1 MGFWMLL
8 SILLGPPKKKKTSC
22 KEAMCFFKLKLE
34 PHGNASHEQLTRSW
48 FQPIPGIMPVRYEVK
63 PVTWAFECPTFP
75 ATAADIG
82 PGNKKLLGT
91 TAELQT
97 PDATMATCTLYS
109 SAGLALCEG
118 LGFAGVLQP
127 DHPPQLTDWQ
137 KIATL
142 HPCFWTQELP
152 SSLQHVFSL
161 NHHPPFFI
169 CSFPIF
175 SRSPQGEL
183 PRSGPDEPRSVA
195 PNSCSTLL
203 SSAEAEARCSAS
215 WRGSRGGDKAT

>member
-1 MGFWMLL
+1 MVNGIIPEIKTSLDDKNIGNLWDSGCCCLSFWD
-8 SILLGPPKKKKTSC
+8 PRKRKKTSC

-97 PDATMATCTLYS
+97 NYKPEMLPWLPVPYIVRPASLS
-109 SAGLALCEG
+109 VRG
-118 LGFAGVLQP
+118 LGLQVCCNLIIR
-127 DHPPQLTDWQ
+127 H
-137 KIATL
+137 
-142 HPCFWTQELP
+142 
-152 SSLQHVFSL
+152 S
-161 NHHPPFFI
+161 
-169 CSFPIF
+169 
-175 SRSPQGEL
+175 
-183 PRSGPDEPRSVA
+183 
-195 PNSCSTLL
+195 
-203 SSAEAEARCSAS
+203 
-215 WRGSRGGDKAT
+215 

>member
-1 MGFWMLL
+1 MPYLPSYCGRHWTWEQ
-8 SILLGPPKKKKTSC
+8 KT
-22 KEAMCFFKLKLE
+22 
-34 PHGNASHEQLTRSW
+34 PWNNGR
-48 FQPIPGIMPVRYEVK
+48 
-63 PVTWAFECPTFP
+63 
-75 ATAADIG
+75 
-82 PGNKKLLGT
+82 T
-91 TAELQT
+91 TNELQT
-97 PDATMATCTLYS
+97 RDATMATCTLYS

-175 SRSPQGEL
+175 SGHPRVNSPGRAPTSPGLSRPTPAALCWAPRRRRHAARL
-183 PRSGPDEPRSVA
+183 PGAGAAVVTKPLRNCLGTQVLIKLSSFRWGKSPK
-195 PNSCSTLL
+195 LL
-203 SSAEAEARCSAS
+203 S
-215 WRGSRGGDKAT
+215 